1 MTLSATSTIEKT
13 VENQEKHHP
22 LKNKTFF
29 GIPRHVALIPG
40 LTDRLFR
47 LMAVLCSAYGDDG
60 HIEFKIR
67 TLAALLQKSERQTK
81 DLIDEARGK
90 ELISTKAT
98 GRSLIFFLGE
108 VCFKGGPK
116 IVRKPAPQKCGNPHS
131 SYPLEKKPE
140 KEKEISNQPSL
151 SGADLVRFLLPPEER
166 KTMPD
171 KLINLVGFYIPN
183 KEIPKLILNAF
194 EKSDPSGYLFGAVN
208 KKQNGDNNKRQSL
221 TKPTSEKN
229 PPPNPQKSL
238 AFKEQ
243 EKYNQELKEYRYQ
256 DMFMQQ
262 GQRQEPRKEP
272 SQAARR
278 LMERMKNS
286 SILKSI

>member
-1 MTLSATSTIEKT
+1 MLICQVKILSERIKLTLSATSTIEKT
-13 VENQEKHHP
+13 AENQEKQHP

-90 ELISTKAT
+90 NLISTKAT

-108 VCFKGGPK
+108 VCFDGGPK

-131 SYPLEKKPE
+131 SYHLEKKPE
-140 KEKEISNQPSL
+140 KEKEISNQPPL
-151 SGADLVRFLLPPEER
+151 SGADLVRFLLPPGER

-171 KLINLVGFYIPN
+171 KLINLVGFYIPD

-194 EKSDPSGYLFGAVN
+194 EKSDPFGYLFGAVN
-208 KKQNGDNNKRQSL
+208 KKQNGDIKKRQSL
-221 TKPTSEKN
+221 TKPPSIQN

-243 EKYNQELKEYRYQ
+243 EKPKREW
-256 DMFMQQ
+256 
-262 GQRQEPRKEP
+262 
-272 SQAARR
+272 SAAAKRNMGR
-278 LMERMKNS
+278 LQKISEMR
-286 SILKSI
+286 

>member
-1 MTLSATSTIEKT
+1 MTILASSTIEKT

-29 GIPRHVALIPG
+29 GIPRHLALIPG

-140 KEKEISNQPSL
+140 KEKEQSNPPPL
-151 SGADLVRFLLPPEER
+151 SGADLVWHLIEPRHR
-166 KTMPD
+166 KTIP
-171 KLINLVGFYIPN
+171 KVLVNCIGRHVSD
-183 KEIPKLILNAF
+183 KEIPSLIKSAF
-194 EKSDPSGYLFGAVN
+194 EKSNPVGYLWGAVK
-208 KKQNGDNNKRQSL
+208 KKQNPDIKKPQSL
-221 TKPTSEKN
+221 TKPQSPTPAPANQQKN
-229 PPPNPQKSL
+229 M
-238 AFKEQ
+238 AFQEQ
-243 EKYNQELKEYRYQ
+243 EKYNRDLEDYRKGS
-256 DMFMQQ
+256 MFMQQ
-262 GQRQEPRKEP
+262 REKQKKERRP
-272 SQAARR
+272 SASAQR
-278 LMERMKNS
+278 LMERMARFTDR
-286 SILKSI
+286 L